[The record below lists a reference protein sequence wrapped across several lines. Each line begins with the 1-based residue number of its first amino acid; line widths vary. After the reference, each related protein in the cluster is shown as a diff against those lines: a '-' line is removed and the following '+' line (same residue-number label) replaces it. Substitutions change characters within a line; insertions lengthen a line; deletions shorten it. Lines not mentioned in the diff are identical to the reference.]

1 MDKIIIQNPYFGLCL
16 SLIAFLIGIKI
27 NKKLKHPVF
36 NPLLI
41 GVIIVICFLKITKID
56 YKIYY
61 EQNKML
67 NFLLGP
73 ATVVLAVPLYKNMEV
88 LKKNLKAVLVGVL
101 VGSITSIF
109 SVLSIGVFLGAND
122 EVLLSMAPKAITT
135 PIAME
140 VSHVLGGIPPLTAG
154 LVAITGIFGACFA
167 PEILNFFR
175 VKNKVAVGIAIGTTT
190 HALGTTR
197 AFQEGEVQGAM
208 SSLSIGLAGL
218 ITAFIAP
225 YIIFIMQKYQII

>member
-1 MDKIIIQNPYFGLCL
+1 MTNIIIENPFFGLCL
-16 SLIAFLIGIKI
+16 SLIAFLIGIQI
-27 NKKLKHPVF
+27 NKKLKHPAL

-41 GVIIVICFLKITKID
+41 GIIIIICFLKITHID
-56 YKIYY
+56 YSIYY
-61 EQNKML
+61 EQNKIL

-73 ATVVLAVPLYKNMEV
+73 ATVVLAVPLYKNIEI
-88 LKKNLKAVLVGVL
+88 LKENLKAVSIGVL
-101 VGSITSIF
+101 LGTITSII
-109 SVLSIGVFLGAND
+109 SVVYMASFLGAND
-122 EVLLSMAPKAITT
+122 KILLSMTPKAVTA

-140 VSHVLGGIPPLTAG
+140 VSRVLGGIPSLTAG

-167 PEILNFFR
+167 PEILRLFKI
-175 VKNKVAVGIAIGTTT
+175 KNKIAIGIAIGTTT

-218 ITAFIAP
+218 ITALVAP
-225 YIIFIMQKYQII
+225 YIIFIMQNYQMI